1 MPWRCAASGCQ
12 LGRRRRR
19 VVGSPAID
27 GENSLGNSGRRRGAP
42 LGRPRVPT
50 GIGSYG
56 WRTDRRGSEGLK
68 FHAGKHISIFMR
80 TTFDLP
86 DELMKR
92 AKIAAV
98 KRGSSLRDLVAEA
111 LSRLLAEQ
119 SSPKRKRMTEA
130 PIKLPPGHTIPIRS
144 NSEIA
149 QLFDQEDITHL
160 NDVYSGR

>member
-1 MPWRCAASGCQ
+1 MNGCR
-12 LGRRRRR
+12 LGRRRRW
-19 VVGSPAID
+19 GTGWLAID
-27 GENSLGNSGRRRGAP
+27 GENCLANSG
-42 LGRPRVPT
+42 GRQT
-50 GIGSYG
+50 A
-56 WRTDRRGSEGLK
+56 GLK
-68 FHAGKHISIFMR
+68 FHAEKHISIFMR

-86 DELMKR
+86 DDLMKR

-144 NSEIA
+144 NSESA